1 MDFGI
6 ALPTAAD
13 SWKVTKEAE
22 ELGFTHAWFYDT
34 QMLSA
39 DCFVAMGAAAVNTK
53 RIRLGT
59 GVLVP
64 SNRIAPVAANAF
76 ASLNQLAPGRIDF
89 GVGTGFTAR
98 RAMGF
103 GAIKV
108 KDMETYI
115 HQVYAL
121 LRRETVDF
129 EMEGQIKKIR
139 FLNPELP
146 LFNTKDPIPL
156 HLSAFGPRTQALTAK
171 LKAGWIDF
179 VGKVENGVKE
189 VKAMQATWTKAG
201 HALGDL
207 QATAF
212 ALGCVLED
220 GEPADSP
227 RAMAQAGPRAAVM
240 LHRAADEAL
249 AGLKPGVAMLS
260 TPEIEAYIELARSF
274 EPKDAPYL
282 ENHRGHLMFVKPEEK
297 KFVTAELIA
306 NTSFTASEAEIKARI
321 AALRDAGGP
330 EDYISPNGWI
340 TVSPKRV
347 RLSSRFGRNGPTGS
361 TSRVMPC
368 FSRSS
373 IAALGSTVEL
383 GSRSGQPPIISM
395 APGSRPA
402 SAAAR
407 RATSSSGSVSTVA
420 PIDGKKPSPSRP
432 ARLAAATE

>member
-13 SWKVTKEAE
+13 SWKVVKQAE
-22 ELGFTHAWFYDT
+22 EAGFSHAWFYDT

-64 SNRIAPVAANAF
+64 SNRIAPVAANAL

-103 GAIKV
+103 GAMKV

-115 HQVYAL
+115 QQVYAL
-121 LRRETVDF
+121 LRGETVDF
-129 EMEGQIKKIR
+129 EMEGQKRKIR

-146 LFNTKDPIPL
+146 LFNTRDPIPL
-156 HLSAFGPRTQALTAK
+156 HLSAFGPRTRALTAK

-179 VGKVENGVKE
+179 VSTVEHGVRE
-189 VKAMQATWTKAG
+189 VETMRDDWLNAG
-201 HALGDL
+201 HALHDL

-212 ALGCVLED
+212 ALGCVLEE
-220 GEPADSP
+220 GEPADSE

-249 AGLKPGVAMLS
+249 SGLKPGTTGMPSKNRAEL
-260 TPEIEAYIELARSF
+260 EGYIALARTF
-274 EPKDAPYL
+274 EPKNAPYL
-282 ENHRGHLMFVKPEEK
+282 QNHRGHLMFVKPEEK
-297 KFVTAELIA
+297 RFVTADLIRT
-306 NTSFTASEAEIKARI
+306 TSFTATEAEIKARI
-321 AALRDAGGP
+321 DRLRAAGYTQFTIQLVPGQ
-330 EDYISPNGWI
+330 EH
-340 TVSPKRV
+340 
-347 RLSSRFGRNGPTGS
+347 
-361 TSRVMPC
+361 
-368 FSRSS
+368 
-373 IAALGSTVEL
+373 AL
-383 GSRSGQPPIISM
+383 
-395 APGSRPA
+395 ADW
-402 SAAAR
+402 AR
-407 RATSSSGSVSTVA
+407 IRKSFA
-420 PIDGKKPSPSRP
+420 
-432 ARLAAATE
+432 

>member
-13 SWKVTKEAE
+13 SWKLAQRAE

-39 DCFVAMGAAAVNTK
+39 DCFVAMGAAAVNTR

-64 SNRIAPVAANAF
+64 SNRIAPVTANAL
-76 ASLNQLAPGRIDF
+76 ATLNQLAPGRIDF
-89 GVGTGFTAR
+89 GIGTGFTAR

-115 HQVYAL
+115 AQVYGL
-121 LRRETVDF
+121 LHRETVDF
-129 EMEGQIKKIR
+129 EMEGQTRKIR

-146 LFNTKDPIPL
+146 LFNTKDPIAL
-156 HLSAFGPRTQALTAK
+156 HLSAFGPRTRALTAK

-179 VGKVENGVKE
+179 VGKVENGIKE
-189 VKAMQATWTKAG
+189 VEAMREAWSKAG
-201 HALGDL
+201 HAMADL

-212 ALGCVLED
+212 ALGCVLQD
-220 GEPADSP
+220 GEPADSE

-249 AGLKPGVAMLS
+249 AGLAPGVAMLS
-260 TPEIEAYIELARSF
+260 KTTPELQAYIDLARGF

-282 ENHRGHLMFVKPEEK
+282 QNHRGHLMFVKPEEK
-297 KFVTAELIA
+297 RFVSADLIRA
-306 NTSFTASEAEIKARI
+306 TSFTASEAEIKQRI
-321 AALRDAGGP
+321 EALRGAGYTQFTIQLVPGQEAALAD
-330 EDYISPNGWI
+330 W
-340 TVSPKRV
+340 
-347 RLSSRFGRNGPTGS
+347 GR
-361 TSRVMPC
+361 
-368 FSRSS
+368 
-373 IAALGSTVEL
+373 I
-383 GSRSGQPPIISM
+383 
-395 APGSRPA
+395 
-402 SAAAR
+402 R
-407 RATSSSGSVSTVA
+407 RAFG
-420 PIDGKKPSPSRP
+420 
-432 ARLAAATE
+432 

>member
-13 SWKVTKEAE
+13 SWKLAQRAE

-39 DCFVAMGAAAVNTK
+39 DCFVAMGAAAVNTR

-64 SNRIAPVAANAF
+64 SNRIAPVTANAL
-76 ASLNQLAPGRIDF
+76 ATLNQLAPGRIDF

-115 HQVYAL
+115 AQVYGL

-129 EMEGQIKKIR
+129 EMEGQKRKIR

-146 LFNTKDPIPL
+146 LFNTQDPIAL
-156 HLSAFGPRTQALTAK
+156 HLSAFGPRTRALTAK

-179 VGKVENGVKE
+179 VGKVENGIKE
-189 VKAMQATWTKAG
+189 VEAMREAWSKAG
-201 HALGDL
+201 HAMGDL

-212 ALGCVLED
+212 ALGCVLQD
-220 GEPADSP
+220 GEAADSD

-249 AGLKPGVAMLS
+249 AGLAPGVAMLS
-260 TPEIEAYIELARSF
+260 KTTPELQAYIDLARGF

-282 ENHRGHLMFVKPEEK
+282 QNHRGHLMFVKPEEK
-297 KFVTAELIA
+297 RFVSAELIRA
-306 NTSFTASEAEIKARI
+306 TSFTASEAEIKQRI
-321 AALRDAGGP
+321 EALRGAGYTQFTIQLVPGQEAALAD
-330 EDYISPNGWI
+330 W
-340 TVSPKRV
+340 
-347 RLSSRFGRNGPTGS
+347 GRI
-361 TSRVMPC
+361 RKAFV
-368 FSRSS
+368 
-373 IAALGSTVEL
+373 
-383 GSRSGQPPIISM
+383 
-395 APGSRPA
+395 
-402 SAAAR
+402 
-407 RATSSSGSVSTVA
+407 
-420 PIDGKKPSPSRP
+420 
-432 ARLAAATE
+432 